1 MGDDVS
7 SDLRTLPDHAPAAG
21 PRRRLDNQ
29 AHALRWDGGEDW
41 SGGGS
46 VSPVRATLP
55 PWLSSS

>member
-7 SDLRTLPDHAPAAG
+7 TDPRTLPAPRPPPA
-21 PRRRLDNQ
+21 PRRRPDDH

-46 VSPVRATLP
+46 VSPVRATLA